1 MLVFRCTGGTTTV
14 LTMICNIILP
24 AGDYFMAA
32 MLDLRHL
39 GPSGPTKFVFHR
51 IPRIR
56 KHMCRHQ
63 IRVSTI
69 FFLENR

>member
-1 MLVFRCTGGTTTV
+1 M
-14 LTMICNIILP
+14 LTMMLIIILP
-24 AGDYFMAA
+24 DGDYFMAA

-39 GPSGPTKFVFHR
+39 GPSGQTRFVFHR

-56 KHMCRHQ
+56 KHICRDK

-69 FFLENR
+69 QFYRIGDNLFRII